1 MAAYEHLTGEQMR
14 SILDEMQSTTG
25 VSIGPGVAHLPTGHT
40 IKTEP
45 FKYLHAPDS
54 RYYMK
59 ERLTA
64 EVPLRHRNVRAKL
77 ELSRGE
83 WGEREYRQVTAPY
96 HVQLES
102 APWGLYT
109 GGDAYHKKD
118 NIDIRSK
125 GGKEHVDK
133 VLRDRPAAD
142 PHAMDTFGKIQKR
155 RLPNSVRSNIPNT
168 RHHFLLGSTSHI
180 QVHGTLYGP
189 IDNARFYNMYTGE
202 FDDHILN

>member
-45 FKYLHAPDS
+45 FKYQHTPDS
-54 RYYMK
+54 KGYTK
-59 ERLTA
+59 DSLTA
-64 EVPLRHRNVRAKL
+64 EVPLRHRNVRAGL
-77 ELSRGE
+77 ELSRG
-83 WGEREYRQVTAPY
+83 GFNSPVTSPYRVRLNA
-96 HVQLES
+96 

-109 GGDAYHKKD
+109 GGSVTHEKD

-155 RLPNSVRSNIPNT
+155 RLPKSVSSNIPNT

-180 QVHGTLYGP
+180 QVHGTAHGP
-189 IDNARFYNMYTGE
+189 VDNARFYNMYTGE